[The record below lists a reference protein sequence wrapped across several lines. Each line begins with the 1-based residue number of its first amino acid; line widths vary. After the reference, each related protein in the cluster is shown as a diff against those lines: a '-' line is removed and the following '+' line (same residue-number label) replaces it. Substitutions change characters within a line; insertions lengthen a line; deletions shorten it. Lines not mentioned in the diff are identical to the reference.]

1 MSVHRGSRH
10 ACRAPAQPVQ
20 MLKAHHKS
28 ALHMLGNADAFATD
42 LAPIVDR
49 LKSEGLTS
57 LPQIARGLNLGGY
70 ETARGGKWH
79 PSSVSNLLKR
89 LSV

>member
-28 ALHMLGNADAFATD
+28 ALHMLGNADAFASRARCHAGGAAT
-42 LAPIVDR
+42 
-49 LKSEGLTS
+49 LT
-57 LPQIARGLNLGGY
+57 
-70 ETARGGKWH
+70 
-79 PSSVSNLLKR
+79 
-89 LSV
+89 